1 MLNITGSGEN
11 YGCTRGKHGWFS
23 IDEMIGWEGR
33 LGDRPVRSL
42 QGCTNENKLQNKTSR
57 RGIKHQN
64 INRQPGKR
72 EGEVT
77 QGLVLKQR
85 LYQITDQP
93 EHEKNIRKM

>member
-42 QGCTNENKLQNKTSR
+42 QGCTNKNKLYNKTSR

-64 INRQPGKR
+64 NSRQPGKR

-77 QGLVLKQR
+77 KELVLKQR

-93 EHEKNIRKM
+93 EDEKNIRKM